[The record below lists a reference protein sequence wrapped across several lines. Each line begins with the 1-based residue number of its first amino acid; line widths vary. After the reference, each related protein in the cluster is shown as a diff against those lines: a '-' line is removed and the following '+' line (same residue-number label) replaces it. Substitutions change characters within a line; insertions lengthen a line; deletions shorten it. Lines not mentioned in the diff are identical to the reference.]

1 MTLTLVTPQSPPI
14 QRDRLVRLPAVEEMT
29 GCKKSTIY
37 QLMREGQ
44 FPKSIR
50 LGSRTVAWPE
60 SAVLAWVQNRIT
72 ASQATRSEGGAR

>member
-1 MTLTLVTPQSPPI
+1 MSLKLVTPLPPPI
-14 QRDRLVRLPAVEEMT
+14 PRDRLVRLPIVEEIT

-44 FPKSIR
+44 FPKSVR

-60 SAVLAWVQNRIT
+60 SAVLAWVQNRI
-72 ASQATRSEGGAR
+72 AQ